1 MRSNLFIKVFLGFWL
16 ITIAVA
22 PAMAQGP
29 VDSPLRSYADV
40 AEMAMPAVVNI
51 STDKL
56 VDNNFQHP
64 FLNDPMFRRFF
75 NICGRE

>member
-1 MRSNLFIKVFLGFWL
+1 MNTDML
-16 ITIAVA
+16 
-22 PAMAQGP
+22 ME
-29 VDSPLRSYADV
+29 

-75 NICGRE
+75 NMPDDDTHNRQERLENIVNRYV